1 MRRTK
6 EEAALTRDAVLK
18 AALPVF
24 SAKGY
29 AATTLEDVAQAAGV
43 TRGAIYWHF
52 KNKADLYATMLDGIT
67 AAAGAVAQDAVAEGG
82 DLATVLRRI
91 FVNQLTAIDSDR
103 RLQSLVALSLNRT
116 EQVPELAT
124 RRKKQTRA
132 GKATLAELTALME
145 EGIRAGAFRSDLDPA
160 DAARAFLALQNG
172 AIQLWLVTQRGFSLS
187 TSAEGLADIL
197 LNGLAA

>member
-6 EEAALTRDAVLK
+6 AEAALTRDAVLK

-52 KNKADLYATMLDGIT
+52 KNKADLYATLLDGIA
-67 AAAGAVAQDAVAEGG
+67 AAAGAVARDAVAEGG
-82 DLATVLRRI
+82 DPARMLRRI
-91 FVNQLTAIDSDR
+91 FVRQLTAIESDR
-103 RLQSLVALSLNRT
+103 RLQSLVALSLGKT
-116 EQVPELAT
+116 EQVPELAAR
-124 RRKKQTRA
+124 RRKQIRV
-132 GKATLAELTALME
+132 GKATLAELTALMA

-172 AIQLWLVTQRGFSLS
+172 TIQLWLMTQRGFSLS
-187 TSAEGLADIL
+187 ASAEGLADIL
-197 LNGLAA
+197 LNGIVA

>member
-52 KNKADLYATMLDGIT
+52 KNKADLYATLLDGIT

-103 RLQSLVALSLNRT
+103 RLQSLVALSLSRT

-124 RRKKQTRA
+124 RRKKQIRA
-132 GKATLAELTALME
+132 GKAMLAELTAFME

-187 TSAEGLADIL
+187 ASAEGLADIL

>member
-52 KNKADLYATMLDGIT
+52 KNKADLYATLLDGIS
-67 AAAGAVAQDAVAEGG
+67 AAAGAVAQDAIAEGG
-82 DLATVLRRI
+82 DPAEVLRRI
-91 FVNQLTAIDSDR
+91 FVRQLSAIETDR
-103 RLQSLVALSLNRT
+103 QLQGLVTLSLGRA
-116 EQVPELAT
+116 EQLPELAA
-124 RRKKQTRA
+124 RRKKQIRA
-132 GKATLAELTALME
+132 GKATLSELTTFME
-145 EGIRAGAFRSDLDPA
+145 EGVRTGAFRSTLDPA
-160 DAARAFLALQNG
+160 DAARAFLSLQNG
-172 AIQLWLVTQRGFSLS
+172 TIQLWLVTQRGFSLS
-187 TSAEGLADIL
+187 ASAEGLADIL
-197 LNGLAA
+197 LNGIAA